1 MSILKLLYRKKW
13 IEYIA
18 IFAGVTLMAL
28 GVRMI
33 YEPLELV
40 TGGVAGFAIVVRDIS
55 MNVINGGIPV
65 WITTAVINV
74 PLFIIGWRLRG
85 RDYIIKSLYATVI
98 YTAELSVI
106 PCVSVTTQDFVMAA
120 LYGGILTGAG
130 LGMIVL
136 TGSSAG
142 GTDLLGAIMKHYFPE
157 CSIGTLLMYV
167 DSFVVLI
174 GAMVFGIRNALYAVI
189 AVFITSKVMDS
200 VINGFHYSKLVMVI
214 TENGQKLGRAVIN
227 EVGRGVTLVPVK
239 GMYSGADRNMIICAA
254 SRRETVRIVK
264 IVEQIS
270 PDAFVMI
277 SDIRE
282 ILGEGFVKVD
292 EYLK

>member
-1 MSILKLLYRKKW
+1 MSKLKLLYKKVW
-13 IEYIA
+13 IEYIV
-18 IFAGVTLMAL
+18 IFAGVSLMAL

-40 TGGVAGFAIVVRDIS
+40 TGGVAGFAIVVRDLS
-55 MNVINGGIPV
+55 LGLVDGGIPV
-65 WITTAVINV
+65 WLTTALINI
-74 PLFIIGWRLRG
+74 PLFVIGWRLRG
-85 RDYIIKSLYATVI
+85 REYIVKSLYATIV

-106 PCVSVTTQDFVMAA
+106 PCVSVSSQDYVMAA
-120 LYGGILTGAG
+120 VCGGVLTGGG
-130 LGMIVL
+130 LGLIVL

-142 GTDLLGAIMKHYFPE
+142 GTDLLGAILKHYIPE

-167 DSFVVLI
+167 DSVVVLA
-174 GAMVFGIRNALYAVI
+174 GALVFGIRNALYAVI
-189 AVFITSKVMDS
+189 AVFITSKVMDN
-200 VINGFHYSKLVMVI
+200 VINGVHYSKLVMVI
-214 TENGQKLGRAVIN
+214 TENGQQLGRAILDDIS
-227 EVGRGVTLVPVK
+227 RGVTLVPVK
-239 GMYSGADRNMIICAA
+239 GMYSGSDKSMIMCAA
-254 SRRETVRIVK
+254 SRRETVRIVRIIEK
-264 IVEQIS
+264 YS